1 MGTLRLSS
9 GALPLALLVLGCSS
23 LPEAEPA
30 RGGFSPGG
38 PAARLLGAEGG
49 EAGASEPEVS
59 LPLPWWRG
67 GGVGVEGGLYVFR
80 PGNFRSWV
88 GDGEYRGVRYGREW
102 GLNGGFELA
111 VGKLEAPVTGLENLV
126 SIPVRATF
134 LMGGEFGT
142 GLLAWHLGLGAGY
155 NFTEDRPE
163 PGMELLWPPDLPY
176 LKSEFTYHVT
186 LGFEFRTGDG
196 RMATRLEAGHAW
208 MYETG
213 ADHWMQSLTLFFLF

>member
-1 MGTLRLSS
+1 MTVRALRLSS
-9 GALPLALLVLGCSS
+9 RALPLALLVLGCSS

-30 RGGFSPGG
+30 RGSFSSGG

-49 EAGASEPEVS
+49 EAGPFEPEVS

-67 GGVGVEGGLYVFR
+67 GGIGIEAGLYQFR
-80 PGNFRSWV
+80 TDKFRNWV

-126 SIPVRATF
+126 SIPARATL
-134 LMGGEFGT
+134 LMGGEFGA
-142 GLLAWHLGLGAGY
+142 GLLGWHLGLGAGY
-155 NFTEDRPE
+155 SFTEDRPK
-163 PGMELLWPPDLPY
+163 PGPELPY

-196 RMATRLEAGHAW
+196 RMATRLEVGHAW